1 MVEIDNDP
9 GTPLDNW
16 TVWRID
22 DHGNKFIVQEHLAK
36 LEANRLVEE
45 FTARGPKQVYWIE
58 RDN

>member
-22 DHGNKFIVQEHLAK
+22 DHGNKFIVQEDLAK
-36 LEANRLVEE
+36 VEANRLVEE
-45 FTARGPKQVYWIE
+45 FTARGHK
-58 RDN
+58 